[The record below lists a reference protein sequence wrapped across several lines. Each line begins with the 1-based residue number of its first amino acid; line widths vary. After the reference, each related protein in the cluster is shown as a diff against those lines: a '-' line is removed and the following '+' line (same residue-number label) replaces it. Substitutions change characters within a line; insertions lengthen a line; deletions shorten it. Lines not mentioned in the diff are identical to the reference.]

1 MKTSSIATVFLVAVC
16 ALLVCLTGVLAQTE
30 AQPVGEITLAFEK
43 KLASEFDYDKPN
55 ETETR
60 FLKLA
65 SEAQTAGRVEEACV
79 YLTQA
84 ARAQGIQDRLKEA
97 RATLEK
103 ARSLSPNS
111 AYAIARLSLES
122 GRITRREGHV
132 DQARAQFESA
142 YRIARDGRADSLAA
156 DAAHMLAVLLP
167 FEQAAPWVDRGL
179 AVAESSENPIARA
192 WVGNLCFNWGESLA
206 AHGKHLDAA
215 LYFARAVAARSVQGD
230 AATVRTAEFALAVE
244 LRTLG
249 TVDQARAIQRRL
261 LREAT
266 IAREDTADILRELK
280 VLEAAGKR

>member
-1 MKTSSIATVFLVAVC
+1 MATACAVAAC
-16 ALLVCLTGVLAQTE
+16 ALQVCLAGDLAQLG
-30 AQPVGEITLAFEK
+30 AQPAGEITPAFEK
-43 KLASEFDYDKPN
+43 KLASEFDYDKPS
-55 ETETR
+55 ETETH
-60 FLKLA
+60 FMKLA
-65 SEAQTAGRVEEACV
+65 SDAQAAGKVEEACV

-206 AHGKHLDAA
+206 DHGRHLDAA
-215 LYFARAVAARSVQGD
+215 LYFARAMAARSVQGD

-244 LRTLG
+244 LRALG
-249 TVDQARAIQRRL
+249 AADQARAIQRRL

-266 IAREDTADILRELK
+266 MAGEDTADILRELK